1 MRSDTR
7 LAMREFRFLDEK
19 RKLTRL
25 REPEERRWLE
35 LKQALSAAAAQQ
47 LAGNNPAGANGR
59 PAPPAEPPRSA
70 DAVQPSEVQS
80 QWASSVAHRA
90 TADPPPGFPSFD
102 MDLRLPAAG
111 PPPAQL
117 LGLAEPKASGEEVIE
132 LDPGDVTMVE
142 ADSNAAPDE
151 VETRSEAPS
160 EEDLPAIDLLP
171 SDALDPEADE
181 QSASVPPSA
190 PLPPEVALPKLSRTT
205 KPFAPSPPEAALQK
219 LPKTTKPFAPS
230 PPEAALPK
238 LPRTTDPFGIPISA
252 ANASPAPPAVA
263 SEVDSQ
269 PENLRTPSSLEMPLE
284 IRTDQAAVL

>member
-205 KPFAPSPPEAALQK
+205 KPFAPSPPEAAL
-219 LPKTTKPFAPS
+219 
-230 PPEAALPK
+230 PK